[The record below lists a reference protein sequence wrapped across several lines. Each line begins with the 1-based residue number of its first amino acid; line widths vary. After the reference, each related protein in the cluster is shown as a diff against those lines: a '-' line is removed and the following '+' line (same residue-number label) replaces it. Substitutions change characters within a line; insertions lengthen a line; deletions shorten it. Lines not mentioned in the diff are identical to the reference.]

1 MGKCLDTGCLCTDLP
16 FSRYCRGS
24 LPNYLPCK
32 SPTNT
37 DVQMP
42 PTGVY
47 PSFPSAI
54 PAGYGAVGTPY
65 PESLVTYTH
74 NGYSPVAHPSETES
88 LRQAMSSWPPQ
99 VDTSNWQQEAVSM
112 NATSTLEHGHRYTY
126 IRTPSEFP
134 APSTVP
140 TPTARQYQEHRA
152 PRDMPQRPQKS
163 GDSSTASQRSPLRP
177 DERRGTPDGRHSCS
191 ICGRAYVQPQ
201 GVTRHHRDVYEVSPC
216 MHCTDFGWH
225 RRHQLKKHIE
235 KQHPDVDLP
244 ASLGEVT
251 RSRRRATIM
260 ENYLRQQRTFLAT
273 EHVRIE
279 SRPRQSIQP
288 PHAVAGRSSRTQ
300 PASGFQSFEVSNTIP
315 F

>member
-32 SPTNT
+32 ASTNT

-42 PTGVY
+42 PPGVY

-74 NGYSPVAHPSETES
+74 NGYSPGAHPSETES
-88 LRQAMSSWPPQ
+88 LSQAMSSWSPQ
-99 VDTSNWQQEAVSM
+99 IDTSNWQQEAVSM
-112 NATSTLEHGHRYTY
+112 NAPSPLEHDHRYTY
-126 IRTPSEFP
+126 IRTPP
-134 APSTVP
+134 AFSAPPTVPGSHP
-140 TPTARQYQEHRA
+140 TPTAAQYQEQKA
-152 PRDMPQRPQKS
+152 PRDMPQRSQKS
-163 GDSSTASQRSPLRP
+163 GDGSIAVSQRSPQRP
-177 DERRGTPDGRHSCS
+177 DERRGAPDGRHPCS
-191 ICGRAYVQPQ
+191 ICGRTYVQKR
-201 GVTRHHRDVYEVSPC
+201 GVTRHHRDVHEVSPC
-216 MHCTDFGWH
+216 MHCDDFGWH
-225 RRHQLKKHIE
+225 RPPQLKKHIE

-251 RSRRRATIM
+251 RSRRRVTIM
-260 ENYLRQQRTFLAT
+260 ENYLRQQRTSLAT
-273 EHVRIE
+273 ERVRIE

-288 PHAVAGRSSRTQ
+288 PHVVAGRSSRTQ
-300 PASGFQSFEVSNTIP
+300 SASGF
-315 F
+315 